1 MTGITIILLASSL
14 IFLSIIIFLIWYI
27 LQAVRQIRTA
37 EQYTYDLITGIEE
50 LKELMETYVNHVGVV
65 NELEMFYGDET
76 LRELIRHGKALVE
89 TFEEYKI
96 DYFPI
101 LEMEEELIDDYREQ
115 IDSNHEANE
124 TSEA

>member
-1 MTGITIILLASSL
+1 MTSITSILIITILGCVLLIGSL
-14 IFLSIIIFLIWYI
+14 VWYI
-27 LQAVRQIRTA
+27 VQAVRQIRTA
-37 EQYTYDLITGIEE
+37 EQYGHNLISGIEE
-50 LKELMETYVNHVGVV
+50 LKELMQTYINHVDVV

-101 LEMEEELIDDYREQ
+101 LELEMEEKIDDDNRPEV
-115 IDSNHEANE
+115 DNDN
-124 TSEA
+124 SE